1 MATRPS
7 IQLQPGV
14 DNDIYTLLNAQA
26 GFPPVTSGDS
36 LRIQNKS
43 GKDVYIH
50 EGLASIELKGGTTLP
65 KYWQA
70 TTAQGSAGVIATC
83 EGQGVINVEVI

>member
-26 GFPPVTSGDS
+26 GYPAVTVGDP

-43 GKDVYIH
+43 GKDIYIH
-50 EGLASIELKGGTTLP
+50 EGLASIEPKGGVTLP

-70 TTAQGSAGVIATC
+70 CTKEGAAGVIATC
-83 EGQGVINVEVI
+83 DGEGVINVEVI